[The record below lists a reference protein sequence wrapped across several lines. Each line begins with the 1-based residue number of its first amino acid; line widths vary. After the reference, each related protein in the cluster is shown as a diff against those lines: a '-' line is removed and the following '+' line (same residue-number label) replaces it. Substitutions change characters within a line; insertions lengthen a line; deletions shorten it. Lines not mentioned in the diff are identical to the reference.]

1 MPSRHLN
8 RHGFTLIELLIV
20 IVIIG
25 ILAAIAIPKFA
36 ASKERALV
44 ARMVADLKQLTT
56 SQEAY
61 WNDFG
66 TYYSGSLP
74 SAALLYSNSAGVAVT
89 LLGATAS
96 GWAASSTISGTP
108 KSCTIYIG
116 DGGPIGPA
124 TVEGQIACN

>member
-1 MPSRHLN
+1 MPENLPN
-8 RHGFTLIELLIV
+8 RRGFTLIELLVV

-44 ARMVADLKQLTT
+44 TRMVADLKQLTT
-56 SQEAY
+56 SQESY

-74 SAALLYSNSAGVAVT
+74 SPSMLYSNSAGVTVT
-89 LLGATAS
+89 IAGASAS
-96 GWAASSTISGTP
+96 GWAANATISGTS
-108 KSCTIYIG
+108 KGCTIYIG

-124 TVEGQIACN
+124 TVEGQVACN